1 MGRSSA
7 IGTVLPAILSLLGA
21 LAIYVF
27 GADNK
32 HRVLISYCIC
42 LFAAMLFYGTQYG
55 AYKRDLDQEYRLR
68 QLIKTEARLKTIRRN
83 LGLRGR
89 LPNLDCWRGTEV
101 RRMRLRVVKTG
112 TRASRSF
119 KRQTR
124 KAQSAVLVP
133 PFFVTPAL
141 FGTDAMAR
149 RVALIDTAQ

>member
-1 MGRSSA
+1 VRLCSVPRQAFRNSVGLLGFSFPIALVAYISGYLSSMGRSSA

-83 LGLRGR
+83 LGLGDDF
-89 LPNLDCWRGTEV
+89 PTW
-101 RRMRLRVVKTG
+101 
-112 TRASRSF
+112 
-119 KRQTR
+119 
-124 KAQSAVLVP
+124 LVGAEP
-133 PFFVTPAL
+133 K
-141 FGTDAMAR
+141 
-149 RVALIDTAQ
+149 